1 MEESEDTLLM
11 IEISITNGWQMD
23 IVYHLERTH
32 CHQCSGLTGSGYP
45 ESSHEEITDNL
56 KWAMGYWV
64 KGGHY
69 SWKASMS

>member
-56 KWAMGYWV
+56 K
-64 KGGHY
+64 
-69 SWKASMS
+69 